1 VAQITGTV
9 TSGLAPLAG
18 VTVKVGSKTTTTSAA
33 GTYRIQKLGT
43 GMKTATFSKIG
54 YQTVVLQVRIR
65 ATGNVLNVAMS
76 ANAPVTVV
84 FNEMTWDSD
93 LSVLLNGI
101 SWDGANPQV
110 TIGEVAWA

>member
-1 VAQITGTV
+1 MAQITGKV
-9 TSGLAPLAG
+9 VSSGIPLTG
-18 VTVKVGSKTTTTSAA
+18 VLVKVGAKSTKTSSA